1 MKIDDNGNYNNED
14 NANIDNF
21 NDEDDTS
28 MNRLIELMEFEK
40 EQASSKLMHISG
52 NKRRND
58 DENEWSTFKIP
69 KIEPK
74 SKKTL
79 NTIDFSNYKLPLDNN
94 HYHQHK
100 IKSFQPTNLSI
111 HKEQINGFSTDKA

>member
-1 MKIDDNGNYNNED
+1 MKIDENGNNNENNVNKD
-14 NANIDNF
+14 NYI
-21 NDEDDTS
+21 DEDDTS
-28 MNRLIELMEFEK
+28 MNKLIELMEFEK
-40 EQASSKLMHISG
+40 EQASSKLMQISG
-52 NKRRND
+52 SKRRNND
-58 DENEWSTFKIP
+58 DEKEWSTFKIP

-94 HYHQHK
+94 HYHQHR
-100 IKSFQPTNLSI
+100 IKPFQPTNLSV